1 MTGRKPAM
9 RTGLLTLG
17 ISRRGVL
24 ILATAVTPTMAT
36 TAMGKASAGVDTAAS
51 EAASVPSRSTLPVH
65 AQGTP
70 CINGYRTI
78 HVVHGQGRVG
88 QGVTLRCRG

>member
-1 MTGRKPAM
+1 M

-17 ISRRGVL
+17 ISRRGIL
-24 ILATAVTPTMAT
+24 ILAIAAVTPTTAT
-36 TAMGKASAGVDTAAS
+36 TAMAKASTGVDTAAS

-65 AQGTP
+65 AQSTP

-78 HVVHGQGRVG
+78 HIVHGQGRVG
-88 QGVTLRCRG
+88 QGVTLRCRS